1 MPLQTHNNRH
11 ALVGGALLALSLCAI
26 ALGLA
31 VGSEGWSGW
40 GTGFSDV
47 GTTIV
52 WELRW
57 PRSVGAWLAGALLG
71 LAGALGQSLF
81 RNPLADPY
89 LLGSAS
95 GAGLGVAL
103 GLVAASGTW
112 PWLQAIAPWTGGV
125 LAFVGAWGAVALAL
139 WWSRGL
145 THTPRLLL
153 AGVVVGVVLSAATS
167 ALMLTVPQ
175 AWNTFQSFMLGTTQT
190 LDVQAIWTL
199 GLGLCVAVALALV
212 AGRALDVLSLGEST
226 ALSLGLDLGRSR
238 AWLLMSMTLAT
249 SLAVS
254 HTGLIA
260 FVGLAA
266 PHMVRSMVSVRPSS
280 LWPLSAL
287 AGGVLLTWADLA
299 SRWWWAPLEWPV
311 GVLTALMG
319 GLYLLYQLNRPA
331 GKVA

>member
-1 MPLQTHNNRH
+1 MPFQSHINRH
-11 ALVGGALLALSLCAI
+11 ALVGAALLALSLCAI

-47 GTTIV
+47 GATIV

-238 AWLLMSMTLAT
+238 TWLLLSMTLAT

-266 PHMVRSMVSVRPSS
+266 PHVVRSMGSVRPSS

>member
-47 GTTIV
+47 GATIV

-125 LAFVGAWGAVALAL
+125 
-139 WWSRGL
+139 
-145 THTPRLLL
+145 
-153 AGVVVGVVLSAATS
+153 
-167 ALMLTVPQ
+167 
-175 AWNTFQSFMLGTTQT
+175 
-190 LDVQAIWTL
+190 
-199 GLGLCVAVALALV
+199 
-212 AGRALDVLSLGEST
+212 
-226 ALSLGLDLGRSR
+226 
-238 AWLLMSMTLAT
+238 
-249 SLAVS
+249 
-254 HTGLIA
+254 
-260 FVGLAA
+260 
-266 PHMVRSMVSVRPSS
+266 
-280 LWPLSAL
+280 
-287 AGGVLLTWADLA
+287 
-299 SRWWWAPLEWPV
+299 
-311 GVLTALMG
+311 
-319 GLYLLYQLNRPA
+319 
-331 GKVA
+331 

>member
-95 GAGLGVAL
+95 GAGLGVAR
-103 GLVAASGTW
+103 SEEHTSE
-112 PWLQAIAPWTGGV
+112 LQ
-125 LAFVGAWGAVALAL
+125 
-139 WWSRGL
+139 
-145 THTPRLLL
+145 
-153 AGVVVGVVLSAATS
+153 
-167 ALMLTVPQ
+167 
-175 AWNTFQSFMLGTTQT
+175 
-190 LDVQAIWTL
+190 
-199 GLGLCVAVALALV
+199 
-212 AGRALDVLSLGEST
+212 
-226 ALSLGLDLGRSR
+226 
-238 AWLLMSMTLAT
+238 
-249 SLAVS
+249 S
-254 HTGLIA
+254 H
-260 FVGLAA
+260 
-266 PHMVRSMVSVRPSS
+266 
-280 LWPLSAL
+280 
-287 AGGVLLTWADLA
+287 
-299 SRWWWAPLEWPV
+299 
-311 GVLTALMG
+311 
-319 GLYLLYQLNRPA
+319 
-331 GKVA
+331 